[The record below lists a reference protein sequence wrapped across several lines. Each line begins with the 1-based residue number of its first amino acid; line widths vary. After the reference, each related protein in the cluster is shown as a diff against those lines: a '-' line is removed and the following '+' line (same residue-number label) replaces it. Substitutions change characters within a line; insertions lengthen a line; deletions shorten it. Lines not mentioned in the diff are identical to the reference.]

1 MLVVYQEVID
11 GLADANTGLVNSYGD
26 DKETEKLYENIESL
40 FENKVNIFPVISG
53 TAANSIAF
61 ASCVP
66 PYGAIFCSE
75 ESHINIDEC
84 NAPEFYTGGAKLI
97 NVKSYNAKLSI
108 EDLINRIENMSPRG
122 IHNAK
127 PALISI
133 TQSSELG
140 TVYSLDEISTIAKI
154 AHSNDMFLHMDGARI
169 ANAVVHLNVH
179 GQIFHGNLE
188 LIFYHMVLRRMELFV
203 LKQLFILIILS
214 QKMLSILEK
223 EEVI

>member
-1 MLVVYQEVID
+1 IIILKKNFYDVSIILKMKNFLSDNVSGISKEVID

-26 DKETEKLYENIESL
+26 DKETKKLYENIESL

-108 EDLINRIENMSPRG
+108 EDLINRIE
-122 IHNAK
+122 
-127 PALISI
+127 
-133 TQSSELG
+133 
-140 TVYSLDEISTIAKI
+140 
-154 AHSNDMFLHMDGARI
+154 
-169 ANAVVHLNVH
+169 
-179 GQIFHGNLE
+179 
-188 LIFYHMVLRRMELFV
+188 
-203 LKQLFILIILS
+203 
-214 QKMLSILEK
+214 
-223 EEVI
+223 